1 MAEVAKPKE
10 TISWGSS
17 SRARPDVLKRK
28 FPTLADLRI
37 AARRRVPR
45 FAFDYV
51 DGGVGA
57 DEIGAKL
64 NASALDAIEIVPRYG
79 GPNAPVSSAVEIFG
93 QRYNAPVGIAP
104 MGLPSLMWPGGEA
117 HFARAAQKGRVPFTL
132 STSAGMSI
140 EDVAKFA
147 PDVFWFQ
154 LYRIPRDDL
163 RINFDMARRAAD
175 AGAKVLV
182 LTLDVP
188 SRSKRPRELRNS
200 MVIPFRPTLGTI
212 FTVLTSPGW
221 LASLMRHGQPNFAN
235 WPPYAAPG
243 ASKND
248 VSLYVRQ
255 SIEGAFSWEE
265 VARLRE
271 TWRGPLV
278 VKGIMHPQDAETA
291 VSLGVDGIQVSN
303 HGGRQFEAAP
313 ASIDVFPAIRDAVGG
328 KAELLF
334 DGGIRSGMDALR
346 AAALG
351 AKMSFAGRAFM
362 YGLGALG
369 GEGADYT
376 VAFFEDE
383 IKVALRQCG
392 VATLAEAQGLTVRH
406 PGAFAFEQVRRN
418 TG

>member
-1 MAEVAKPKE
+1 
-10 TISWGSS
+10 
-17 SRARPDVLKRK
+17 
-28 FPTLADLRI
+28 
-37 AARRRVPR
+37 
-45 FAFDYV
+45 
-51 DGGVGA
+51 
-57 DEIGAKL
+57 
-64 NASALDAIEIVPRYG
+64 
-79 GPNAPVSSAVEIFG
+79 
-93 QRYNAPVGIAP
+93 
-104 MGLPSLMWPGGEA
+104 
-117 HFARAAQKGRVPFTL
+117 
-132 STSAGMSI
+132 
-140 EDVAKFA
+140 
-147 PDVFWFQ
+147 
-154 LYRIPRDDL
+154 
-163 RINFDMARRAAD
+163 
-175 AGAKVLV
+175 
-182 LTLDVP
+182 
-188 SRSKRPRELRNS
+188 
-200 MVIPFRPTLGTI
+200 MVIPFRPTLGMI
-212 FTVLTSPGW
+212 FSVLTSPGW
-221 LASLMRHGQPNFAN
+221 LASLMQQGQPNFAN

-278 VKGIMHPQDAETA
+278 VKGIMHPVDAETA

-313 ASIDVFPAIRDAVGG
+313 ASIDVLPAIRDAVGG

>member
-1 MAEVAKPKE
+1 
-10 TISWGSS
+10 
-17 SRARPDVLKRK
+17 
-28 FPTLADLRI
+28 
-37 AARRRVPR
+37 
-45 FAFDYV
+45 
-51 DGGVGA
+51 
-57 DEIGAKL
+57 
-64 NASALDAIEIVPRYG
+64 VPRYG
-79 GPNAPVSSAVEIFG
+79 VANAPVSAEVEIFG
-93 QRYNAPVGIAP
+93 QRYNAPIGIAP
-104 MGLPSLMWPGGEA
+104 MGLPSLIWPGGEA

-175 AGAKVLV
+175 AGARVLV

-200 MVIPFRPTLGTI
+200 MVIPFRPTLRTI
-212 FTVLTSPGW
+212 FDVVTSPGW
-221 LASLMRHGQPNFAN
+221 LASLMQNGQPNFAN

-243 ASKND
+243 ASKD
-248 VSLYVRQ
+248 EVSLYVRQ

-271 TWRGPLV
+271 AWRGPLV
-278 VKGIMHPQDAETA
+278 VKGIMHPDDAETA

-313 ASIDVFPAIRDAVGG
+313 ASIDVLPAIRDAVAG
-328 KAELLF
+328 KAEILF
-334 DGGIRSGMDALR
+334 DGGIRSGMDVLR

-351 AKMSFAGRAFM
+351 AKMTFAGRAFM
-362 YGLGALG
+362 YGLAALG

-376 VAFFEDE
+376 IAFFDDE

-392 VATLAEAQGLTVRH
+392 IASFAEAQGLTVRH
-406 PGAFAFEQVRRN
+406 PGAFPFDQLRRN

>member
-1 MAEVAKPKE
+1 MAETTKPKE
-10 TISWGSS
+10 TLSWGSA

-28 FPTLADLRI
+28 FPTLADLRL

-57 DEIGAKL
+57 EEIGAKL
-64 NASALDAIEIVPRYG
+64 NTSALDAVEIVPRYG
-79 GPNAPVSSAVEIFG
+79 VANAPVSAEVEIFG
-93 QRYNAPVGIAP
+93 QRYNAPIGIAP
-104 MGLPSLMWPGGEA
+104 MGLPSLIWPGGEA
-117 HFARAAQKGRVPFTL
+117 HFARAAQAGRVPFTL

-175 AGAKVLV
+175 AGARVLV

-200 MVIPFRPTLGTI
+200 MVIPFRPTLRTI
-212 FTVLTSPGW
+212 FDVATSPGW
-221 LASLMRHGQPNFAN
+221 LASLMQYGQPNFAN

-243 ASKND
+243 ASKNE

-278 VKGIMHPQDAETA
+278 VKGIMHPDDAETA

-313 ASIDVFPAIRDAVGG
+313 ASIDVLPAIRDAVAG
-328 KAELLF
+328 KAEILF
-334 DGGIRSGMDALR
+334 DGGIRSGMDVLR

-351 AKMSFAGRAFM
+351 AKMTFAGRAFM

-383 IKVALRQCG
+383 INVALRQCG
-392 VATLAEAQGLTVRH
+392 IASFAEAQGLTVRH
-406 PGAFAFEQVRRN
+406 PGAFPFERLRRN
-418 TG
+418 TA